1 MRQGLTT
8 LQHGE
13 HRHGENHPGPRRNP
27 VAAAPILRKG
37 GAHQKSKTAERTQVR
52 TQLRRES
59 AEWRPPPG

>member
-1 MRQGLTT
+1 M
-8 LQHGE
+8 
-13 HRHGENHPGPRRNP
+13 ENTVMEKIIQQQRCNP

-59 AEWRPPPG
+59 AEWRPPR